1 MFERQRGTPGGHM
14 QPSKKDPIFSFT
26 KLGFTKQTSSLIVA
40 SSLAMTAVSCTP
52 SSKSETPP
60 AFQVTQQISP
70 IFSTRPDVASHAFF
84 IVKLKS
90 PPLYTSIDS
99 SSGTGIVN
107 ATALKALDKE
117 QSDLLQKLQSLSTD
131 IKVVYRYRMILN
143 AMAIVAPTAL
153 IEKIGAFAGVSH
165 IESAGRFDRPVLP
178 SDEIAPNAALTK
190 TLQARN
196 SVKYIGGEE
205 AHARGV
211 RGQGMKVGV
220 IDTGIDYTH
229 AMFGGAATEAA
240 YKAIDPSQPTPSFP
254 NAKVTGGYDFV
265 GTDFNTSSP
274 IFANTVP
281 RADVNPIDEAG
292 HGTHV
297 AGTVAGLGDG
307 AETYNGVAPDAE
319 LYALKVFGANGSTS
333 DTAVIAALEYSAD
346 PNADGDLSDRLDVVN
361 LSLGSGFGSGHIL
374 YAEAIQNLT
383 KTGTAVVA
391 SGGNSGDIPYIVGSP
406 GATDD
411 AVSVAASVDDMDQ
424 NWKFRAAKFSTVDNP
439 SLLVEA
445 IEGTVGKPL
454 ADSGQV
460 KASIVPG
467 GIADKDFTPE
477 QAALLQG
484 KIALLDRGVVGFA
497 DKVKRAQA
505 AGSIGVVMVNNQP
518 GAAISM
524 GGAEKP
530 FDIPAIMITKDIGD
544 ILKEALTRGDVVAE
558 LTIPDRIERPELID
572 TMALF
577 SSRGPRSIDALMKP
591 EISAPGN
598 LIVSADMGKGTKAV
612 QLSGTS
618 MAAPHMAGVMALLKQ
633 AHPTLMPVELKALAM
648 STSKTMVDEKGKM
661 YPIARQGAGRVQII
675 KALDAK
681 VLPLPSS
688 ISLGEITI
696 EARKTM
702 QRTVAIKNISAA
714 PLKLTVSLGGATKGF
729 SLTSAPQIELA
740 AGDSLALDLR
750 FAIDLSALNAAL
762 AANSSNEISGYVLL
776 SDANGEVARVPVLA
790 IANKVSRI
798 EASKLIVR
806 STSNTDSQ
814 GAAVDVTLTNS
825 SANAGEAYPFNLIGR
840 GAKKP
845 DPTLDPFR
853 SKICDL
859 AESGY
864 RVVQKD
870 GVATLQ
876 VVAKLFEPMTT
887 WDLCEVSVLIDSD
900 GDFSADQELAGVT
913 QDSVTGLPAG
923 PFVSV
928 LIDAKMAQQI
938 RRDYDAAVLL
948 PPVEPAP
955 GEKPKA
961 PPVLS
966 FVPAVLALSPMLAF
980 EHSTI
985 ALLEVPVSE
994 LKLKPS
1000 GALAVRVATSQQT
1013 GSAIEPDD
1021 FLSKDP
1027 KKWALLNVS
1036 NDGASYTNLPE
1047 KIAVGPGETKVATF
1061 TKGAGKE
1068 ALLMIYPSGKPLTG
1082 GLNRDLQSQ
1091 VLRPSFNGM

>member
-1 MFERQRGTPGGHM
+1 MNTSNRKTAKLLVGST
-14 QPSKKDPIFSFT
+14 FSV
-26 KLGFTKQTSSLIVA
+26 LVL
-40 SSLAMTAVSCTP
+40 LAGLACTP
-52 SSKSETPP
+52 SSKIASTP
-60 AFQVTQQISP
+60 FRVTQDVSP
-70 IFSTRPDVASHAFF
+70 IFSTRPDTATHSYFL
-84 IVKLKS
+84 VKLKS
-90 PPLYTSIDS
+90 PPLHKFIDR
-99 SSGTGIVN
+99 SSGANIVD
-107 ATALKALDKE
+107 ATALKALEKE
-117 QSDLLQKLQSLSTD
+117 QSDLLQQLQALSPD
-131 IKVVYRYRMILN
+131 IKIVYRYRIILN
-143 AMAIVAPTAL
+143 GIAIVAPTAL
-153 IEKIGAFAGVSH
+153 VDKIGAFGGVSH

-178 SDEIAPNAALTK
+178 SENLITNTALTK
-190 TLQARN
+190 TLHARN

-211 RGQGMKVGV
+211 RGQGLKVGV

-240 YKAIDPSQPTPSFP
+240 FKAVDPSQPSTSFP
-254 NAKVTGGYDFV
+254 NTKVTGGFDFV
-265 GTDFNTSSP
+265 GTQYNSGSP
-274 IFANTVP
+274 VFANTIP
-281 RADVNPIDEAG
+281 RPDVNPIDEAG

-307 AETYNGVAPDAE
+307 VETYNGVAPDAE
-319 LYALKVFGANGSTS
+319 LYALKVFGADGSTS

-374 YAEAIQNLT
+374 YSEAIQNLSLA
-383 KTGTAVVA
+383 GTVVVA

-406 GATDD
+406 GASDD
-411 AVSVAASVDDMDQ
+411 AISVAASVDDMDQ

-454 ADSGQV
+454 ADSGQI

-497 DKVKRAQA
+497 DKVKRAQE

-518 GAAISM
+518 GPAISM

-558 LTIPDRIERPELID
+558 LTVPDRIERPELID

-598 LIVSADMGKGTKAV
+598 LIVSADMGKGTKGV

-633 AHPTLMPVELKALAM
+633 AHPALSALELKALAM

-688 ISLGEITI
+688 ISLGEITV
-696 EARKTM
+696 EAKKTM
-702 QRTVAIKNISAA
+702 QRAVALKNISST
-714 PLKLTVSLGGATKGF
+714 PQKLSISLGGATKGF
-729 SLTSAPQIELA
+729 SLKSLPQITLA
-740 AGDSLALDLR
+740 PGESQPIDLR
-750 FAIDLSALNAAL
+750 FTIDLSALNSAL
-762 AANSSNEISGYVLL
+762 ASNTSNEISGYVLL
-776 SDANGEVARVPVLA
+776 SDAGGEVARIPVLA
-790 IANKVSRI
+790 IATKVSRI

-814 GAAVDVTLTNS
+814 GAAVDLTLTNK
-825 SANAGEAYPFNLIGR
+825 SANAGEALPFNLIAR
-840 GAKKP
+840 GAKKA

-864 RVVQKD
+864 RVIEKD

-887 WDLCEVSVLIDSD
+887 WNLCEVSVLIDSD
-900 GDFSADQELAGVT
+900 GDFSADQELAGVV
-913 QDSVTGLPAG
+913 QDSVAGLPAG
-923 PFVSV
+923 PFVSL

-938 RRDYDAAVLL
+938 RRDFDTAILL
-948 PPVEPAP
+948 PPEVPAP

-961 PPVLS
+961 RPVLN
-966 FVPAVLALSPMLAF
+966 FIPAILALSPMAAF
-980 EHSTI
+980 ENSTI
-985 ALLEVPVSE
+985 ALLEVPVAD

-1027 KKWALLNVS
+1027 KKWAQLNVS
-1036 NDGASYTNLPE
+1036 TEGASFVGLPE
-1047 KIAVGPGETKVATF
+1047 KITLNPGETKVVTF
-1061 TKGAGKE
+1061 NKGAGQE
-1068 ALLMIYPSGKPLTG
+1068 SLLMIYPTGKPLTG
-1082 GLNRDLQSQ
+1082 GLDRDLQSQ
-1091 VLRPSFNGM
+1091 VLRPSFNAN

>member
-1 MFERQRGTPGGHM
+1 MLE
-14 QPSKKDPIFSFT
+14 SKNHFVIGLTKFGLTKFS
-26 KLGFTKQTSSLIVA
+26 KQTMALISV
-40 SSLAMTAVSCTP
+40 SSLAVSLVSCTSSTP
-52 SSKSETPP
+52 STSSSGS
-60 AFQVTQQISP
+60 AFQVTQSVSP
-70 IFSTRPDVASHAFF
+70 IFSTRPEATSHSYF
-84 IVKLKS
+84 ILKLKS
-90 PPLYTSIDS
+90 PPLFSSIDR
-99 SSGTGIVN
+99 SSGAGVVN
-107 ATALKALDKE
+107 AAALKALDEE
-117 QSDLLQKLQSLSTD
+117 QGELLKNLQTLSTD
-131 IKVVYRYRMILN
+131 IKVIYRYRIILN
-143 AMAIVAPTAL
+143 AIAIVAPTAL

-165 IESAGRFDRPVLP
+165 IESGGRFDRPVLP
-178 SDEIAPNAALTK
+178 TEDAPLNTKLIK

-196 SVKYIGGEE
+196 SVKFIGGDV
-205 AHARGV
+205 AHSRGV
-211 RGQGMKVGV
+211 RGQGLKVGV

-240 YKAIDPSQPTPSFP
+240 YKAIDPSQPTTSFP
-254 NAKVTGGYDFV
+254 NGKVTGGFDFV
-265 GTDFNTSSP
+265 GTNFNTSSP
-274 IFANTVP
+274 IFADTIP

-307 AETYNGVAPDAE
+307 VETYDGVAPDAE

-346 PNADGDLSDRLDVVN
+346 PNADGDLSDQLDVVN

-374 YAEAIQNLT
+374 YSEAIQNLT
-383 KTGTAVVA
+383 LSGTVVVA
-391 SGGNSGDIPYIVGSP
+391 SGGNSGDVPYIVGSP
-406 GATDD
+406 GASDD
-411 AVSVAASVDDMDQ
+411 ALSVAASVDDMDQ
-424 NWKFRAAKFSTVDNP
+424 NWRFKAAKFSTVDNP
-439 SLLVEA
+439 SILVEA

-454 ADSGQV
+454 AESGLV

-467 GIADKDFTPE
+467 GIADKDFSPE
-477 QAALLQG
+477 QAALLMG

-497 DKVKRAQA
+497 DKVKRAQI

-518 GAAISM
+518 GPPISM
-524 GGAEKP
+524 GGADTP
-530 FDIPAIMITKDIGD
+530 FDIPAIMITKELGD
-544 ILKEALTRGDVVAE
+544 TLKEALTRGDVVAE
-558 LTIPDRIERPELID
+558 LTTPDVIERPELID

-598 LIVSADMGKGTKAV
+598 LIVSADMGKGTKSV

-633 AHPTLMPVELKALAM
+633 AHPTLTPIELKALAM
-648 STSKTMVDEKGKM
+648 STSKTMVDETGKM
-661 YPIARQGAGRVQII
+661 YPIARQGAGRVQIL

-688 ISLGEITI
+688 ISLGEVTV

-702 QRTVAIKNISAA
+702 QRTVGIKNISAA
-714 PLKLTVSLGGATKGF
+714 PLELSVSLGGATKGF
-729 SLTSAPQIELA
+729 SLVNAPKVKLA
-740 AGDSLALDLR
+740 AGSAQPLDLR
-750 FAIDLSALNAAL
+750 FVIDLAAMNSALS
-762 AANSSNEISGYVLL
+762 ANSSNEISGYVLL
-776 SDANGEVARVPVLA
+776 SDASGEVARIPVLA

-814 GAAVDVTLTNS
+814 GAAVDVTLTNR
-825 SANAGEAYPFNLIGR
+825 SANVGDAYPFNLIGR

-845 DPTLDPFR
+845 DPTMDPFR

-864 RVVQKD
+864 RVIQKD
-870 GVATLQ
+870 GVPTLQ
-876 VVAKLFEPMTT
+876 IAAKLFEPMTT
-887 WDLCEVSVLIDSD
+887 WHLCEVSVLIDSD
-900 GDFSADQELAGVT
+900 GDFSADQELAGVV
-913 QDSVTGLPAG
+913 QASVPGLPPG
-923 PFVSV
+923 PFVSL
-928 LIDAKMAQQI
+928 LIDAKIAQQI
-938 RRDYDAAVLL
+938 RRDYDAAVLV
-948 PPVEPAP
+948 PPTEPAP
-955 GEKPKA
+955 GETPKA
-961 PPVLS
+961 PPVLDFLPS
-966 FVPAVLALSPMLAF
+966 IVALSPMLAF

-985 ALLEVPVSE
+985 ALLEVPVSD
-994 LKLKPS
+994 LKLKLS

-1027 KKWALLNVS
+1027 KKWTPLNVS
-1036 NDGASYTNLPE
+1036 SQGAGYTNLPE
-1047 KIAVGPGETKVATF
+1047 KITMNPGETKVVTF

-1068 ALLMIYPSGKPLTG
+1068 SLLMIYPSGKPLTG
-1082 GLNRDLQSQ
+1082 GLDRDLQSQ
-1091 VLRPSFNGM
+1091 VLRPTFNGN